1 MRDIFED
8 LNSDLAKYDPVERA
22 KELARRE
29 LPKRFYQSVG
39 VAETEGGYA
48 VTLDGRQVKTPA
60 KKLLA
65 LPSKALAE
73 AVAAEWDA
81 QESVINPGLMP
92 LTRTANA
99 AIDAVGQRFAEVAD
113 EIARYAGNDA
123 LCYRAEDPARLA
135 ERQRLTWDPLLEAAA
150 AELGARFRLGAGVM
164 HVGQDEA
171 LVAAYRKALD
181 GFSPLQLAALHT
193 VTSITGSA
201 VIALLL
207 ARGKHAAEALWSA
220 AHVDEDWNAELWG
233 EDAEAKRIRA
243 YKRKEYDA
251 AALIL
256 TSSPQ

>member
-1 MRDIFED
+1 
-8 LNSDLAKYDPVERA
+8 
-22 KELARRE
+22 
-29 LPKRFYQSVG
+29 
-39 VAETEGGYA
+39 
-48 VTLDGRQVKTPA
+48 
-60 KKLLA
+60 
-65 LPSKALAE
+65 
-73 AVAAEWDA
+73 
-81 QESVINPGLMP
+81 
-92 LTRTANA
+92 
-99 AIDAVGQRFAEVAD
+99 
-113 EIARYAGNDA
+113 
-123 LCYRAEDPARLA
+123 
-135 ERQRLTWDPLLEAAA
+135 
-150 AELGARFRLGAGVM
+150 M

-207 ARGKHAAEALWSA
+207 ARGAHEAEALWSA